1 MENPRPKPAPSTSSG
16 QALSEVEWAK
26 LERGTFGNGS
36 LRISAYSLRRAVA
49 VAVHHAKV
57 CLKRADGLAV
67 LVGHDP

>member
-16 QALSEVEWAK
+16 QALSEVERAK
-26 LERGTFGNGS
+26 LERGTRLEPGPAS
-36 LRISAYSLRRAVA
+36 SESVLRRAVA
-49 VAVHHAKV
+49 GAVHHAKV